1 MNENKQT
8 NNENEFFFKSHNAI
22 YKINH
27 FTVNGK
33 REQFG
38 LGDKAVYCYLLH
50 WQINGKEKRAYPSIV
65 RITDD
70 LGITKPTLKKHIDRL
85 QRIGLVKVEGEKG
98 KRNSYTCI
106 AVDEVLALSVNA
118 AAASQWNGTRH
129 EIQPGDATPNLK
141 QQPQESPAET
151 TDKRQHQQ
159 VKDPA
164 EVIASHDV
172 EDDAA
177 VPLPPPGWDD
187 VPTFS
192 ESDYQNVPPHYYEED
207 EDLWGSLEV
216 VSYTPP
222 PKPKPAP
229 KHSPAASLE
238 GLLGGDDATPAS
250 RTPTT
255 SAVDENDWNSEPF

>member
-164 EVIASHDV
+164 EVIASHD
-172 EDDAA
+172 DFDALLCRPSA
-177 VPLPPPGWDD
+177 
-187 VPTFS
+187 
-192 ESDYQNVPPHYYEED
+192 
-207 EDLWGSLEV
+207 
-216 VSYTPP
+216 
-222 PKPKPAP
+222 
-229 KHSPAASLE
+229 KHSPAALLE
-238 GLLGGDDATPAS
+238 GLLGGDAATPAS
-250 RTPTT
+250 ITPTA
-255 SAVDENDWNSEPF
+255 SAVEDDWNREPF